1 LLCGPFALAA
11 LDHSFDFSNRMSLL
25 NQFLRGVRVIDLSH
39 YVPGPIASLLL
50 ADMGAKVLK
59 VVPPSGDGMRK
70 LGPQDTSG
78 DQIFHAALNAG
89 KAELNLDL
97 KNEHDNAALHKLLGV
112 ADVLIEGFR
121 PGTLSRLGFD
131 PAALRLRHPGLII
144 CSISGYG
151 AMGPLALAAGHDAN
165 YLASSGI
172 TARNVDGTFD
182 PPMADCA
189 GALFAAL
196 AIVAALYK
204 RSMTGRGCIIDIGL
218 ADVVMPLQLFQ
229 IAAFGSVGW
238 MPQPETYYLNGGIA
252 CYHDYRTSDGRR
264 LVLGALEEKFWRSFC
279 VAAGRAEWVSRHND
293 PAPQVGLIDE
303 LAGFFSSLSLNECVR
318 MFEGVDCCLT
328 PVLDLEQA
336 LSAPQIISRD
346 LVRRTAVSV
355 QALFP
360 AYVDGQAPLA
370 RSTLR
375 SIGVAEAESVLTGS
389 TST

>member
-1 LLCGPFALAA
+1 
-11 LDHSFDFSNRMSLL
+11 MSLL

-70 LGPQDTSG
+70 LGPQDIGG
-78 DQIFHAALNAG
+78 DQIFHSALNAG
-89 KAELNLDL
+89 KVELSLDL
-97 KNEHDNAALHKLLGV
+97 KKGHDNAALHKLLGV

-131 PAALRLRHPGLII
+131 PEALRLRHPGLII

-151 AMGPLALAAGHDAN
+151 SLGPLAQAAGHDAN

-189 GALFAAL
+189 GGLFAAL
-196 AIVAALYK
+196 GIVAALYK
-204 RSMTGRGCIIDIGL
+204 RSMTGHGCMIDIGL
-218 ADVVMPLQLFQ
+218 ADAVMPLQLFQ

-279 VAAGRAEWVSRHND
+279 VAAGHAEWISRHND
-293 PAPQVGLIDE
+293 PAPQVGLIGE
-303 LAGFFSSLSLNECVR
+303 LAAFFSSLSLDECMC

-328 PVLDLEQA
+328 PVLNLAQA

-346 LVRRTAVSV
+346 LVRRTADSV
-355 QALFP
+355 EALFP

-370 RSTLR
+370 RSPLR
-375 SIGVAEAESVLTGS
+375 SIGVAEAESVLAGNAS
-389 TST
+389 T